1 MSRVSDLIKD
11 QPNVD
16 IDTIISADI
25 VSNVSSLSRLAQSVH
40 NLLDIVSKQVNN
52 GSQIL
57 PYDHDGAINHIE
69 GDYPRPELSSIMRA
83 RDLGIKRDLINSL
96 GNDCIC
102 YADCTQFA
110 RWKYRTCSCNSD
122 CGCNYF
128 SVNVD

>member
-11 QPNVD
+11 QPSVD
-16 IDTIISADI
+16 INTIISADS
-25 VSNVSSLSRLAQSVH
+25 VSNESSLSRLAQSVH
-40 NLLDIVSKQVNN
+40 NLLEIVSKQVNN
-52 GSQIL
+52 GSETIS
-57 PYDHDGAINHIE
+57 YDHDNTISHHDN
-69 GDYPRPELSSIMRA
+69 YPKPERSSIIYA
-83 RDLGIKRDLINSL
+83 SDLRIKKDLINSL

-110 RWKYRTCSCNSD
+110 KWKYSVCNCNSD